1 MLQSN
6 MALEPSTAES
16 KLDIA
21 EEKASI
27 ERPPSEDVEKAVEDP
42 PTTTD
47 ATGQQEYPPMRRVIP
62 IMVSLYLAM
71 FLVSLV
77 GYTTWNTFRITQG

>member
-1 MLQSN
+1 MT
-6 MALEPSTAES
+6 LEPSTAGS
-16 KLDIA
+16 KLGIE

-27 ERPPSEDVEKAVEDP
+27 EQSPSEDVEKALEDL

-47 ATGQQEYPPMRRVIP
+47 ATGRQEYPPMRRVIP

-77 GYTTWNTFRITQG
+77 SYTAQNTFRIT

>member
-6 MALEPSTAES
+6 MALEHSTAGS
-16 KLDIA
+16 KPDIE

-27 ERPPSEDVEKAVEDP
+27 EQSPSEDVEKALEDP

-47 ATGQQEYPPMRRVIP
+47 ATAQQEYPPMRRVIP

-77 GYTTWNTFRITQG
+77 SHTSRNTFRIT

>member
-6 MALEPSTAES
+6 MALAPSAARS
-16 KLDIA
+16 KLNIE
-21 EEKASI
+21 EEKAST
-27 ERPPSEDVEKAVEDP
+27 EQSPSEDVEKALEDP

-47 ATGQQEYPPMRRVIP
+47 PTGQQEYPPMRRVIP
-62 IMVSLYLAM
+62 IMVSLYLAT

-77 GYTTWNTFRITQG
+77 SYTARNTFRITKG